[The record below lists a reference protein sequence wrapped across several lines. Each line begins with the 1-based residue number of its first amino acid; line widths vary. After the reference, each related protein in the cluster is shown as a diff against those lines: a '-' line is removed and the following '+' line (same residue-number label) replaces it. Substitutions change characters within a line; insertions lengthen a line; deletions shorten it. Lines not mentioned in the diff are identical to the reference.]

1 MKILQQNIG
10 FLLKKNKGNSTPE
23 LSMPIKD
30 ISDGKAIV
38 NPEDLVK
45 LSDHFGYSIDILL
58 KRNLQLMDSL
68 TFSNIQLLVL
78 DIDGV
83 MTDGGM
89 YYTEKGDEFKRFD
102 TRDGVAIRRLAKNG
116 FKVGII
122 SSGFLKNIIQ
132 NRADLLGIK
141 FVHTGQDPKIETLK
155 RWSKELKIKMENIA
169 FIGDDLNDKA
179 VMEAV
184 GVSACPADAEDAIKK
199 IASIILRKKGGHG
212 CIREFV
218 DHYLKITK

>member
-102 TRDGVAIRRLAKNG
+102 
-116 FKVGII
+116 
-122 SSGFLKNIIQ
+122 
-132 NRADLLGIK
+132 NRSMCCL
-141 FVHTGQDPKIETLK
+141 
-155 RWSKELKIKMENIA
+155 S
-169 FIGDDLNDKA
+169 
-179 VMEAV
+179 
-184 GVSACPADAEDAIKK
+184 
-199 IASIILRKKGGHG
+199 
-212 CIREFV
+212 
-218 DHYLKITK
+218 